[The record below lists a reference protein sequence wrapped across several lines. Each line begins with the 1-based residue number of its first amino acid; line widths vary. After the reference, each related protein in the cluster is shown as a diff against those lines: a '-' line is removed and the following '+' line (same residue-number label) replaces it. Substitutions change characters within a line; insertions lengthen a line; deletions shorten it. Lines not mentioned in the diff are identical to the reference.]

1 MPMARPVPG
10 GACLALC
17 GLAIGLLWTGPVGAQ
32 DWPTRAV
39 TMVVPYAAGGTTDV
53 VGRILSPGLSEQ
65 LHHQVIVDN
74 VSGAGGMIGVARV
87 AKAPPD
93 GYQFVL
99 GNVGTHAQNTSLYS
113 RPLYDAAADFAPA
126 ALLVDQ
132 PMLLVVRKDLPAN
145 NLSEF
150 MAYAKANQAKM
161 QYGSAGIGSPTHL
174 ACTLLNMAIGINTS
188 HVPYRGG
195 GPAMQ
200 DLITGRID
208 YFCFN
213 TASVMP
219 HIEAGKLKALAL
231 LSARRSGALPDLAT
245 AQEQGLKDFEFAN
258 WLGFFLPRGTPQPIV
273 LKLHAATLATLA
285 AAPVQERLRQLGA
298 EPVDP
303 ARNVPDQLPAFVK
316 SEIAKWARI
325 IKEADIKLE

>member
-1 MPMARPVPG
+1 MPVAKPVPG
-10 GACLALC
+10 GTRLALC
-17 GLAIGLLWTGPVGAQ
+17 CLVIGLLSAGPAEAQ
-32 DWPTRAV
+32 EWPTRAV

-53 VGRILSPGLSEQ
+53 VARLLSPGLSEHLGQ
-65 LHHQVIVDN
+65 QVIVDN

-93 GYQFVL
+93 GYQFVM
-99 GNVGTHAQNTSLYS
+99 GNVGTHAQNAALYS
-113 RPLYDAAADFAPA
+113 RPLYDAAADFVPA

-132 PMLLVVRKDLPAN
+132 PMLLVVREDLPAN
-145 NLSEF
+145 NLPEF

-161 QYGSAGIGSPTHL
+161 QFGSAGVGSPTHL
-174 ACTLLNMAIGINTS
+174 ACLMLNMAIGINTA

-200 DLITGRID
+200 DLFAGRID

-213 TASVMP
+213 TASIMP
-219 HIEAGKLKALAL
+219 QIEAGKARALAL
-231 LSARRSGALPDLAT
+231 LSAKRSQALPDLAT

-258 WLGFFLPRGTPQPIV
+258 WLAFFLPKGTPQPIV
-273 LKLHAATLATLA
+273 LKLHTAALATLA
-285 AAPVQERLRQLGA
+285 SGAVQERLKQLGA
-298 EPVDP
+298 ESFDP
-303 ARNVPDQLPAFVK
+303 ARKIPDQLPAFVK

-325 IKEADIKLE
+325 IKEADIKLD

>member
-1 MPMARPVPG
+1 MPTARPVPG
-10 GACLALC
+10 GTRLARC
-17 GLAIGLLWTGPVGAQ
+17 CLAIGLLWAGPVAAQ
-32 DWPTRAV
+32 EWPTRAV

-53 VGRILSPGLSEQ
+53 VARILSPGLSEQ
-65 LHHQVIVDN
+65 LGQQVIVDN

-93 GYQFVL
+93 GYQFVM
-99 GNVGTHAQNTSLYS
+99 GNVGTHAQNPALYS
-113 RPLYDAAADFAPA
+113 RPLYDAANDFVPA

-145 NLSEF
+145 NLQEF

-174 ACTLLNMAIGINTS
+174 ACLMLNMAIGINTA

-200 DLITGRID
+200 DLIAGRID

-213 TASVMP
+213 TASIMP
-219 HIEAGKLKALAL
+219 QVEAGKVRALAL
-231 LSARRSGALPDLAT
+231 LSARRSQALPDLPT

-258 WLGFFLPRGTPQPIV
+258 WLAFFLPRATPQPIV
-273 LKLHAATLATLA
+273 LKLHTAAVATLASPA
-285 AAPVQERLRQLGA
+285 VQERLRQLGA

-303 ARNVPDQLPAFVK
+303 ARNAPDQLPAFVK

-325 IKEADIKLE
+325 IKEADLKLD